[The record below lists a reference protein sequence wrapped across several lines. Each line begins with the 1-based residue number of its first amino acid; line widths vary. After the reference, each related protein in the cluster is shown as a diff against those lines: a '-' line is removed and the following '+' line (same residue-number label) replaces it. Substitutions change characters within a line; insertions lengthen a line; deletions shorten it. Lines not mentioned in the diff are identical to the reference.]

1 MAGMKEEE
9 EYEVEV
15 EVDEGER
22 IRQSKASTGRRYF
35 HVPHMR

>member
-22 IRQSKASTGRRYF
+22 IRLNKASTGRRYF